1 VTGDLPVVPVGPSLS
16 DQLCLGDMSQ
26 HTAPPEAAPS
36 RGTGLGSSRR
46 GILFGAIAGV
56 VVMIAV
62 ALGFTFF
69 SGGGEPGTD
78 PSSIAAGEV
87 APGELPA
94 SSTYT
99 TVDGAPADPDPT
111 GRTEGLVVHPV
122 RETPVHDGPGG
133 QPIARMET
141 TQFGD
146 TWLPVLAEQPG
157 WVQVLLPSK
166 PAGSTGW
173 IRADDVERARTPFVI
188 EVHLGSKTLELL
200 RDGAAVD
207 QWSVGVG
214 KTDTPTP
221 TGRTFLLG
229 AFADQNQH
237 YSPVILPLGTH
248 SPTHDTYGG
257 GPGTVA
263 IHTWPDAG
271 VFGQAISDGCI
282 RVPQDALEQLAEVPL
297 GTLVIID
304 QE

>member
-1 VTGDLPVVPVGPSLS
+1 MTPKSSTRPSLS

-69 SGGGEPGTD
+69 SGGDSGTA

-87 APGELPA
+87 APGDLPV

-99 TVDGAPADPDPT
+99 TVEGAPADPDPAA
-111 GRTEGLVVHPV
+111 RTEGLVVHPL
-122 RETPVHDGPGG
+122 RETPVRDAPDGR
-133 QPIARMET
+133 PIARMET

-173 IRADDVERARTPFVI
+173 IRADDLERAKTPYVI
-188 EVHLGSKTLELL
+188 EVHLGSKTLQLL
-200 RDGAAVD
+200 RDGNVVD
-207 QWSVGVG
+207 EWSVGIG
-214 KTDTPTP
+214 TEETPTP

-229 AFADQNQH
+229 AFADRNQD
-237 YSPVILPLGTH
+237 YSPVFLPLGTH
-248 SPTHDTYGG
+248 SPTLDSFGG

-263 IHTWPDAG
+263 IHTWPDASG
-271 VFGQAISDGCI
+271 FGQAVSNGCI
-282 RVPQDALEQLAEVPL
+282 RVPTDALEQLAKIPL